1 MVIKE
6 KLLKQL
12 EEWMDWLE
20 TPNENFGGYP
30 VCPFLAPERKTNQLL
45 IEFYNPD
52 EGSIFDLIKDFNDN
66 EDYTTALYLHTDYHG
81 NYSVVDYQNFI
92 NESLKKIDLGHLKA
106 VCFNPYD
113 TRKTNGM
120 MTRKNAPCFIT
131 SIATRKALGN
141 AYKKLEHT
149 KYWKK
154 NQK

>member
-6 KLLKQL
+6 KLLEQL

-66 EDYTTALYLHTDYHG
+66 DDYTTALYLHTDYHL
-81 NYSVVDYQNFI
+81 
-92 NESLKKIDLGHLKA
+92 SLIH
-106 VCFNPYD
+106 
-113 TRKTNGM
+113 
-120 MTRKNAPCFIT
+120 I
-131 SIATRKALGN
+131 
-141 AYKKLEHT
+141 
-149 KYWKK
+149 
-154 NQK
+154 

>member
-66 EDYTTALYLHTDYHG
+66 DDYTTALYLHTDYHG
-81 NYSVVDYQNFI
+81 NYSVVDYQNFM
-92 NESLKKIDLGHLKA
+92 NESLKKIDLGHLK

-113 TRKTNGM
+113 TRKTNGV
-120 MTRKNAPCFIT
+120 MTRKNAHVLSRVSPQEND
-131 SIATRKALGN
+131 GN

-154 NQK
+154 IVNNA